1 VSGKRRSQPQ
11 GVGSLVRQVLDEL
24 GLERSHALLRVADCW
39 DRVVGPEAARHSRPT
54 ALRGPALEA
63 TAASSAWCQE
73 LQLRRDEILA
83 GLARELGDDAPSE
96 LWLRVG

>member
-1 VSGKRRSQPQ
+1 MTRRRSQPRA
-11 GVGSLVRQVLDEL
+11 VGDLLRQVLDDL
-24 GLERSHALLRVADCW
+24 GLERANALLRIGECW
-39 DRVVGPEAARHSRPT
+39 ERVVGPEAARHSRPT

-63 TAASSAWCQE
+63 TAASSVWCQQ

-83 GLARELGDDAPSE
+83 GLARELGDDAPGE